1 MNSDQKTSFGS
12 EIGGLQIKESGLG
25 MAASARW
32 IDKDGTALACKD
44 KLATLE
50 DNLEE
55 LLEIAL
61 EALED
66 AAVMGVDLNTARKIF
81 ADEISA
87 LEPRFAARSEHA
99 DGSPNAEGSNT
110 PSSGPES

>member
-1 MNSDQKTSFGS
+1 
-12 EIGGLQIKESGLG
+12 

-61 EALED
+61 DALED
-66 AAVMGVDLNTARKIF
+66 AAVMGVDMNTAKKVFI
-81 ADEISA
+81 DEISA
-87 LEPRFAARSEHA
+87 LEPRFAARSERA
-99 DGSPNAEGSNT
+99 DGSSNTDGSNT
-110 PSSGPES
+110 SSSGSES